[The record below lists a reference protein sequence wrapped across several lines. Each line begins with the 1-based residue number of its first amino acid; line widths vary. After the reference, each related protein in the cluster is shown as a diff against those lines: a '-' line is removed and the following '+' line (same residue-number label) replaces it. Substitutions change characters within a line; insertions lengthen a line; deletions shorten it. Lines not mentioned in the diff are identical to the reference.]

1 MSIIEQAT
9 RRLEELKRAGVEVP
23 AWEPNS
29 ATPAAQPAAPVHG
42 GAAAPNAIPTGA
54 APTSVT
60 PIHRIEPLRPVEPYP
75 GSNPAAGS
83 GSSTAGSI
91 YGSHA
96 AAGSSAHDRAAGSSA
111 HDRAAGSSARD
122 RAAGTVASGAL
133 VRVGLRQSK
142 SVELDLAKL
151 AEAGYLVPG
160 APRSPLADEFRGIK
174 QPVLKNVRGE
184 AAQAGSHANLIMI
197 TSALAGEGKTFCSLN
212 LALSIASEVDSSVL
226 LVDADVVRPSVM
238 SRLGLQGRFKGL
250 LDLLSDTS
258 LELPDLILKTNIP
271 KLAVLPAGAPSI
283 HSTELLASDA
293 MQELLNDIATRYPDR
308 IVIFDAPPLLSTT
321 ESRVLAAR
329 MGQIIMVVSAG
340 TTAELDIKQAFTALE
355 HCSTVLCLLNR
366 SSNDSDQRHYGYY
379 AQ

>member
-23 AWEPNS
+23 AWEPS
-29 ATPAAQPAAPVHG
+29 GATPAAQPTTPLHG
-42 GAAAPNAIPTGA
+42 GAAAPSALAAGA
-54 APTSVT
+54 APTGVT

-83 GSSTAGSI
+83 GSANAGSI

-96 AAGSSAHDRAAGSSA
+96 AAGSSA

-355 HCSTVLCLLNR
+355 HCTTVLCLLNR

>member
-29 ATPAAQPAAPVHG
+29 ATPAAPVHG
-42 GAAAPNAIPTGA
+42 SAAAPSAIPTGA
-54 APTSVT
+54 TPTNPTPTSVT
-60 PIHRIEPLRPVEPYP
+60 PIHRVEPLRPVEPYP

-83 GSSTAGSI
+83 GSSNAGSI

-96 AAGSSAHDRAAGSSA
+96 AADSSA

-151 AEAGYLVPG
+151 AQAGYLVPG

-258 LELPDLILKTNIP
+258 LDLPDLILKTNIP

-355 HCSTVLCLLNR
+355 HCTTVLCLLNR